1 MACPDMTT
9 EELVLSALK
18 NIKTYGKLEGGNV
31 VLYASDGVAA
41 MVLQKKQ

>member
-1 MACPDMTT
+1 M
-9 EELVLSALK
+9 LVVIAYSETLK

-31 VLYASDGVAA
+31 VLYASDGAAA